1 MDRRRFLGC
10 AASVPLAVAGSRL
23 ASPSSSTRTGVRVE
37 EAGGDAAPSGRPGPV
52 PSRDSAPLEAQVD
65 PDAVTLFLCGDVMT
79 GRGLDQVLPHPGDPR
94 LHEPHVR
101 SATRYVELAEE
112 KNGSIPAPVDYTY
125 PWGDALAE
133 LDRVSP
139 DAWIINL
146 ETSVTTSDRHWRGKG
161 IHYRMHPGNV
171 PCIAAAGV
179 DCCVL
184 ANNHVI
190 DWGFAGL
197 RETLEVLKTAG
208 IRTAGAGLDAGE
220 AAAPA
225 MLDVGGGRRVLVFG
239 FGTGTSGIPRDWAA
253 RADRPGVNL
262 LGDLSPTTVR
272 RIAERIERVRSEG
285 TVVVASIHWGSNW
298 GYPVP
303 AAQRDFAHRLIDEA
317 GVDVVHGHSSHHFK
331 GIEVY
336 GDRPILYGC
345 GDFLNDY
352 EGISGREEYRADL
365 VLLYF
370 PVVDPSIGSLVRL
383 HLLPMRIRRF
393 RLNRAPRDD
402 VEWIRETLNRE
413 GQRFGTSVEAGPAG
427 GLELRWA

>member
-23 ASPSSSTRTGVRVE
+23 ASPSSSTCTGTR
-37 EAGGDAAPSGRPGPV
+37 A
-52 PSRDSAPLEAQVD
+52 D
-65 PDAVTLFLCGDVMT
+65 PATVTLFLCGDVMT
-79 GRGLDQVLPHPGDPR
+79 GRGLDQVLPHPGDPH
-94 LHEPHVR
+94 LHEPYVR

-133 LDRVSP
+133 LDRVAP
-139 DAWIINL
+139 DARIINL

-161 IHYRMHPGNV
+161 IHYRMHPANV
-171 PCIAAAGV
+171 PCIAAASV

-184 ANNHVI
+184 ANNHVN

-208 IRTAGAGLDAGE
+208 IRTAGAGLDAEE
-220 AAAPA
+220 AVAPA
-225 MLDVGGGRRVLVFG
+225 RLEAGAGRQVLVFG

-262 LGDLSPTTVR
+262 LDDLSPKTVR

-303 AAQRDFAHRLIDEA
+303 AAQREFAHRLIDEA

-331 GIEVY
+331 GIEIY

-370 PVVDPSIGSLVRL
+370 PVIDPSTGSLVRL
-383 HLLPMRIRRF
+383 HLSPMRIRRF
-393 RLNRAPRDD
+393 RLDRASRDD

-413 GQRFGTSVEAGPAG
+413 ARRFGTSVEAGPDG